1 MGILPTGY
9 IYPKEEIAVRDLLRK
24 RGQLV
29 RQKTSNL
36 EGCLWVTLR
45 LRPFARPTFHTG
57 VSSGG
62 QEDGFTKPIH
72 HEGRRNV
79 RRKRSTKGGLP
90 PGTPVHIGVPRG
102 DTVRFSLVSFGEE
115 DCHEEEFFSIKE
127 RLDHLSE
134 GRTVW
139 ITIRGVHQVDRLQ
152 ELAAAFELHPLV
164 LEDIVNTEQRP
175 KLEDYGSYL
184 FVVLKRL
191 DWSRTHELEAEQISL
206 VLGKGF
212 VLVFQESPEPLFPRV
227 LEDLR
232 KGTGRL
238 RKNGSDFLAY
248 RLLDSIVDQYFSI
261 LEQFGESVEQ
271 LEDRVVSGESDDA
284 LHAVHR
290 LKRQVI
296 ILRKVIWPLR
306 EVVSRLGRAESR
318 LVRESTLLYL
328 RDVHDHT
335 VQIMETTEMYRDVL
349 GGLQEIYLSSLSNKL
364 NEAMKVL
371 TMIATLFIPL
381 TFIAGIY
388 GMNFTYMPELEWPW
402 AYPLVLVVMLSI
414 AGGFLVFFRGKGW
427 M

>member
-1 MGILPTGY
+1 M
-9 IYPKEEIAVRDLLRK
+9 
-24 RGQLV
+24 
-29 RQKTSNL
+29 
-36 EGCLWVTLR
+36 
-45 LRPFARPTFHTG
+45 
-57 VSSGG
+57 
-62 QEDGFTKPIH
+62 
-72 HEGRRNV
+72 

-90 PGTPVHIGVPRG
+90 PGTPIHIGVPRD
-102 DTVRFSLVSFGEE
+102 DTIRFSLVSFGEE
-115 DCHEEEFFSIKE
+115 DCHEEELVSIKE
-127 RLDHLSE
+127 RLDHLPKD
-134 GRTVW
+134 RTLW
-139 ITIRGVHQVDRLQ
+139 ITIRGVHQVERLQ
-152 ELAAAFELHPLV
+152 ELATAFELHPLV

-191 DWSRTHELEAEQISL
+191 ELSRQHKLETEQISL

-212 VLVFQESPEPLFPRV
+212 VLVFQEGPETLFPHV
-227 LEDLR
+227 LDDLR

-238 RKNGSDFLAY
+238 RKNGSDYLAY

-271 LEDRVVSGESDDA
+271 LEDRIVSGESDDA
-284 LHAVHR
+284 LQAVHR

-296 ILRKVIWPLR
+296 VLRKVIWPLR

-318 LVRESTLLYL
+318 LVHESTLLYL

-349 GGLQEIYLSSLSNKL
+349 GGLQEIYLTSLSNKL

-388 GMNFTYMPELEWPW
+388 GMNFAYMPELEWSW
-402 AYPLVLVVMLSI
+402 GYPLVLVVMLGI
-414 AGGFLVFFRGKGW
+414 TGGFLIYFRKKRW